1 MWAVLN
7 FLVIVNNATVNICGD
22 DFFLNDGLFAIFSV
36 KALRVERRG

>member
-22 DFFLNDGLFAIFSV
+22 DFLMTAYLPYLV
-36 KALRVERRG
+36 LRH